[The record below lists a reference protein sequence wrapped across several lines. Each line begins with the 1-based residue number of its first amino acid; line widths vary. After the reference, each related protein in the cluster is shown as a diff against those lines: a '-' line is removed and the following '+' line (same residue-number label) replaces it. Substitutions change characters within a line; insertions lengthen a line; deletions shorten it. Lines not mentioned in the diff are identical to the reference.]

1 MSTNKHRVLPVSD
14 DLDDTVELPSLPAAL
29 DGPTDTWV
37 APQLA
42 ASDLA
47 ASAVTEEMQRPVLPT
62 NLPQVLPQ
70 PAPAPLQDAVARAQE
85 AAAHSAALK
94 LANEAAAAH
103 AAGQAASLVRV
114 NELNKELATRVEQHR
129 LGEAERDDLRAR
141 LERVQAELASVDKVR
156 ERQSLQL
163 STQQQDWE
171 RERTQRESALVRAQ
185 SDLAE
190 LRRQSAAHSEALQHL
205 EGQRHLYDA
214 MFREREALVDER
226 DARLAAQA
234 SELAAARAQLDSVRA
249 ETSFARDETA
259 RAEAQCVAQQA
270 RVEELNLALTR
281 AQEAA
286 SGAQQRHEQA
296 LGNVAGLERDA
307 ADHGEALRVLHEQL
321 RAAQLGIEA
330 LRGDLAAAEDLIR
343 THENEQQQRA
353 ARIARLESN
362 ETALRARLANAER
375 ELAAEGEASEREARR
390 SLAALESHSVT
401 GDFNAPAA
409 GAGAVANASPAVSGA
424 HAALD
429 GQMRLLVRTEGDTGI
444 VHLLRRTTTIG
455 RTPDNDLCID
465 ADFISRHHAVVLV
478 AASGT
483 VLEDLNSTNG
493 VYVNGVRVSR
503 HQLSEGDL
511 VTIGK
516 TGFRYILKPQAEAA
530 GHPGAVT
537 NSG

>member
-1 MSTNKHRVLPVSD
+1 MSTHKHRVLPVSD

-62 NLPQVLPQ
+62 NLSQVLPQ

-85 AAAHSAALK
+85 VAAHAAALK

-103 AAGQAASLVRV
+103 AAGQAASLVRLK
-114 NELNKELATRVEQHR
+114 ELDQELATRVEQHR

-185 SDLAE
+185 GDLAE
-190 LRRQSAAHSEALQHL
+190 LRRQSAAHSEALQHV

-259 RAEAQCVAQQA
+259 RAQAQCAAQQA
-270 RVEELNLALTR
+270 RAGELNLALAR

-296 LGNVAGLERDA
+296 LGQVAGLERDA
-307 ADHGEALRVLHEQL
+307 ADHGEALRLLHEQL
-321 RAAQLGIEA
+321 RAAQLAIEA

-362 ETALRARLANAER
+362 ETALRAKLANAER
-375 ELAAEGEASEREARR
+375 GLAAEG
-390 SLAALESHSVT
+390 AA
-401 GDFNAPAA
+401 
-409 GAGAVANASPAVSGA
+409 SGA
-424 HAALD
+424 QPTLD
-429 GQMRLLVRTEGDTGI
+429 GQMRLLVRSEGDTGI

-455 RTPDNDLCID
+455 RTPDNDVCID
-465 ADFISRHHAVVLV
+465 AEFISRHHAVVLV

-503 HQLSEGDL
+503 QQLAEGDL

-530 GHPGAVT
+530 GHPGPVT

>member
-47 ASAVTEEMQRPVLPT
+47 ASAVTEEMQRPVLP
-62 NLPQVLPQ
+62 Q
-70 PAPAPLQDAVARAQE
+70 PVPAPLQDAVARAQE
-85 AAAHSAALK
+85 AAAHAAALK

-103 AAGQAASLVRV
+103 AAAQAASLARL

-141 LERVQAELASVDKVR
+141 LERVQAELASADKVR

-171 RERTQRESALVRAQ
+171 RERTQRESALLRAH

-249 ETSFARDETA
+249 ETSFARDDTA
-259 RAEAQCVAQQA
+259 RAQAQCAAQQTRA
-270 RVEELNLALTR
+270 EELNLALTR

-296 LGNVAGLERDA
+296 LGHVAGLERDA
-307 ADHGEALRVLHEQL
+307 ADHGEARRVLHEQL
-321 RAAQLGIEA
+321 RAAQLAIEA

-362 ETALRARLANAER
+362 ETALRAKLANAER
-375 ELAAEGEASEREARR
+375 ELAAEGAASERAARR
-390 SLAALESHSVT
+390 SLAALESHAVT
-401 GDFNAPAA
+401 GDFNAPAVGAGA
-409 GAGAVANASPAVSGA
+409 GAGAVASANPAVSGA
-424 HAALD
+424 QPALD

-478 AASGT
+478 AAGGT

-503 HQLSEGDL
+503 HQLTEGDL

-530 GHPGAVT
+530 GHAGPVT